1 MFTAIKLLMSRRY
14 VAVIGGVAI
23 AALTGC
29 ATPPAPFDYSA
40 FKESRPASM
49 VVLPPINESP
59 EVNAGYGVMA
69 HAALPLAE
77 AGYYVFPVTLVSEA
91 FRENGMTIPVDIHAL
106 PVDRLR
112 KIFGADAAVYLRI
125 LKYGT
130 SYALVTSETVVQVE
144 GRVVDLRTGREIWRG
159 TAQASSKES
168 EGANQGGLAGLLIRA
183 LVNQIVGTATDAG
196 FNYAAMADQRL
207 LGAPRVNGLP
217 FGPRSPNFR
226 KDLP

>member
-1 MFTAIKLLMSRRY
+1 MAAGVIAIL
-14 VAVIGGVAI
+14 V
-23 AALTGC
+23 LTGC
-29 ATPPAPFDYSA
+29 ATPPVPFDYSA
-40 FKESRPASM
+40 FKESRPASV

-77 AGYYVFPVTLVSEA
+77 AGYYVLPVSLVSET
-91 FRENGMTIPVDIHAL
+91 FRENGMTVPVDIHAL

-130 SYALVTSETVVQVE
+130 SYALITSETLVQVE
-144 GRVVDLRTGREIWRG
+144 GRVVDLRSGREIWKG

-168 EGANQGGLAGLLIRA
+168 EGANQAGLAGLLIRA

-196 FNYAAMADQRL
+196 FNYAAIADQRL
-207 LGAPRVNGLP
+207 LGAPRANGML
-217 FGPRSPNFR
+217 FGPRSPSYK